1 MYDFLCESSASTD
14 SDIQHSPFKS
24 GTLIR
29 LSGNKVKVID
39 ELTSSDFVHDLSPEE
54 GGKFRLDGATVKN
67 ISSAGDNDSYLLDL
81 TVDDEQVPQ
90 NYFTLLL
97 VMHIQ

>member
-1 MYDFLCESSASTD
+1 MYDFLCESSPSTD

-39 ELTSSDFVHDLSPEE
+39 ELTSNDFVHDMSPEE

-67 ISSAGDNDSYLLDL
+67 ISPSGENNSYLLDL
-81 TVDDEQVPQ
+81 AVDDEQVPQ
-90 NYFTLLL
+90 NYLSLL
-97 VMHIQ
+97 Q